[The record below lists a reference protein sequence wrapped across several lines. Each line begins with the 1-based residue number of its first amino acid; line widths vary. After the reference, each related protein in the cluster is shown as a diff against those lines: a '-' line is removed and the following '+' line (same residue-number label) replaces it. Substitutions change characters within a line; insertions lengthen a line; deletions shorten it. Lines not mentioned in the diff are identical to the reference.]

1 MWILKLREVHVTLLS
16 VRNIDLHVMKWIM
29 ESVLWSLLFILRSGF
44 LILEV
49 FVYCCWLFCPF
60 VFMSAAFFFESAIC
74 NTCLFREYLTN
85 IYKNKS
91 AYLCVNI
98 YLLSMIPKNCLSF
111 MYKNKEGQKQYLFYL
126 VIINFDFHIW
136 EFLLSSLL
144 SGLIFIVN
152 KFDNKYWKARIYF
165 TISSHCEKKSP
176 KFALWTKDDDSF
188 IVMTLWA
195 TEKKCF

>member
-16 VRNIDLHVMKWIM
+16 VRNIDLHVMNHGKCF
-29 ESVLWSLLFILRSGF
+29 VVFIIYSTVNF

-74 NTCLFREYLTN
+74 NTWLFWEYLIN
-85 IYKNKS
+85 ICKNKS

-111 MYKNKEGQKQYLFYL
+111 MYKEQRRTKTIF
-126 VIINFDFHIW
+126 I
-136 EFLLSSLL
+136 L
-144 SGLIFIVN
+144 SGYN
-152 KFDNKYWKARIYF
+152 KFWF
-165 TISSHCEKKSP
+165 SHLGIP
-176 KFALWTKDDDSF
+176 P
-188 IVMTLWA
+188 IVTSQRSDFY
-195 TEKKCF
+195 CQ

>member
-1 MWILKLREVHVTLLS
+1 MNHRICRKCFVV
-16 VRNIDLHVMKWIM
+16 
-29 ESVLWSLLFILRSGF
+29 FIIYFTVKF
-44 LILEV
+44 LILGV
-49 FVYCCWLFCPF
+49 FVYYSWLFCPF

-74 NTCLFREYLTN
+74 NSWLFWEYLIN

-111 MYKNKEGQKQYLFYL
+111 MYKNKEGQKQYLFYQ
-126 VIINFDFHIW
+126 VIINLDFHIW

-165 TISSHCEKKSP
+165 TISSHCEKSLRNLPCEP
-176 KFALWTKDDDSF
+176 KMMILSLWWRYEPQKRNVFNFKTVLDNKYPFS
-188 IVMTLWA
+188 
-195 TEKKCF
+195 ESQ

>member
-1 MWILKLREVHVTLLS
+1 
-16 VRNIDLHVMKWIM
+16 
-29 ESVLWSLLFILRSGF
+29 
-44 LILEV
+44 
-49 FVYCCWLFCPF
+49 
-60 VFMSAAFFFESAIC
+60 
-74 NTCLFREYLTN
+74 
-85 IYKNKS
+85 
-91 AYLCVNI
+91 
-98 YLLSMIPKNCLSF
+98 